1 MHECMGFRDISA
13 LLRENFVNISLA
25 RFRYCSHT
33 TVPRGVLAY
42 SCQNPEIFI
51 FFQWVKKLYN
61 SRYSFSVSSK
71 ARTV

>member
-13 LLRENFVNISLA
+13 LLRENFVNISPS

-51 FFQWVKKLYN
+51 FFNW
-61 SRYSFSVSSK
+61 
-71 ARTV
+71 